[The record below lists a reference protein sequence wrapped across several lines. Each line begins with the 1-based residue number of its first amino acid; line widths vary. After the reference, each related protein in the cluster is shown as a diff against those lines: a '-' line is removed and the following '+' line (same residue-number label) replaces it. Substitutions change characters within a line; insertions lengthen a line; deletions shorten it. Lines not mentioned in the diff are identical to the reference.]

1 MESSP
6 AFLCLWMCFIVYAS
20 TSNGCSEIPVV
31 ENAVVSESSKK
42 TQYSEDDILEY
53 NCDHGYISQRKI
65 TYKCTNNEWKI
76 VRDVKCS
83 LKPCESPQ
91 DIPNGH
97 YVVEKGKPFVFGT
110 TIKYICNDG
119 YQIMSRFDTR
129 TCREGGWDNQLPE
142 CEEVSCQPIVPEGN
156 VRVAGLPDHSDDF
169 IRSGHRLTFSCEGN
183 GLIIRGEKVI
193 TCQSNGEWSSP
204 LPKCVEATC
213 LLQSNR
219 TVGDLRIQRL
229 PDFAGPVKP
238 GHKLT
243 FACTGEGMTL
253 NGEKIITCL
262 PNGEWSSPFPI
273 CQEIACE
280 GEQLINVGI
289 LYGHPSI
296 VSPYRPGHV
305 LLFHCTDVNLKLYG
319 HRAIECQSDGQW
331 DQPYPTCRD
340 SCEVPRDQHLS
351 TPSDYFRGDMKF
363 GTRKHYRCESGYR
376 ETAAEATCTQD
387 GWTPDPLCAE
397 ATCLLQLNRTVGD
410 LRIEGLPV
418 IEGPVKP
425 GHKLTFS
432 CTGEGMKLNGERDI
446 TCLSNGEWSSPFPK
460 CQEIACEG
468 EQLLNV
474 EILFGHPSFV
484 SPYKPGHVLL
494 FRCTDENLK
503 LFGRRAIECQSDGK
517 WDYPYPTCREITCE
531 VPRDQHVYRPFDDFR
546 GDMKLGERKSYRCES
561 GYRQTAAEA
570 TCTRDGWTPDPLCA
584 EITCEVPRD
593 QHVYRPS
600 DFFRGDMKLD
610 TKKSYRCESG
620 YSKTAEKATCTRD
633 GWKPDPLCAEITC
646 VLQSTTSGVKQIIP
660 EGKTHFRAGESVE
673 IICSEKGGSS
683 SSKENRKTF
692 RCQENGEWDHKPGC
706 GEIRCEVPRDQNVY
720 LPYDYFRG
728 DLKLGTRR
736 SYYCESGYRQMAA
749 EATCTQDG
757 WTPKPLCAAVPGKCG
772 PPPPVNDGDTA
783 DITKK
788 EYNTGE
794 RVEYICFNKY
804 KLDTRPPFS
813 NFLTC
818 QQGEWRGK
826 VKCLKPC
833 TVTVEIMNERGIEL
847 AYADQQK
854 MFAPH
859 DGHLTYKCQWG
870 KRSVGGGFRK
880 KCNDGEMTLPECV

>member
-1 MESSP
+1 MRVHVKLV
-6 AFLCLWMCFIVYAS
+6 AFSFCLFFLNYSQCQECLREDMKYENIEIAEKASYADGD
-20 TSNGCSEIPVV
+20 TVRV
-31 ENAVVSESSKK
+31 
-42 TQYSEDDILEY
+42 
-53 NCDHGYISQRKI
+53 NCMTGYIGL
-65 TYKCTNNEWKI
+65 YKLKCEKGEWKTSI
-76 VRDVKCS
+76 GRPCAKKKCS
-83 LKPCESPQ
+83 IPG
-91 DIPNGH
+91 DIANGDFKLTEGTEFAFGAK
-97 YVVEKGKPFVFGT
+97 VVYTCKKGYEMT
-110 TIKYICNDG
+110 
-119 YQIMSRFDTR
+119 SRVNHL
-129 TCREGGWDNQLPE
+129 TCTAQGWDNTLPV
-142 CEEVSCQPIVPEGN
+142 CEAVKCPAIHTDGN
-156 VRVAGLPDHSDDF
+156 VTASGNTEKGRYGDVIHFECVSSDKKID
-169 IRSGHRLTFSCEGN
+169 G
-183 GLIIRGEKVI
+183 
-193 TCQSNGEWSSP
+193 SNDIHCKETGEWSDIVPTCKEKNCEPPYIPNAEIVGGQKPKYTINSVIEYTCSHGFEPEQPVQITCDSQGQWTEIKQCTAMCTAPYIPNAEIVGGHRPHYRISSIIQYKCSP
-204 LPKCVEATC
+204 GFEPKEPVQISCNSQRQWTDIQTC
-213 LLQSNR
+213 TAMCASPYIPNAEI
-219 TVGDLRIQRL
+219 VGGQRPNYRINSRIQYKCSPGFEPKEPL
-229 PDFAGPVKP
+229 QISCDFQPQWTNIQTCTAICAPPYIQNAKIVGGQRPNFKINSTIQYKCSPGFEPEEPVQ
-238 GHKLT
+238 
-243 FACTGEGMTL
+243 
-253 NGEKIITCL
+253 ITC
-262 PNGEWSSPFPI
+262 GSQQQWT
-273 CQEIACE
+273 
-280 GEQLINVGI
+280 GI
-289 LYGHPSI
+289 QQ
-296 VSPYRPGHV
+296 
-305 LLFHCTDVNLKLYG
+305 CT
-319 HRAIECQSDGQW
+319 
-331 DQPYPTCRD
+331 
-340 SCEVPRDQHLS
+340 
-351 TPSDYFRGDMKF
+351 
-363 GTRKHYRCESGYR
+363 
-376 ETAAEATCTQD
+376 
-387 GWTPDPLCAE
+387 
-397 ATCLLQLNRTVGD
+397 
-410 LRIEGLPV
+410 
-418 IEGPVKP
+418 
-425 GHKLTFS
+425 
-432 CTGEGMKLNGERDI
+432 
-446 TCLSNGEWSSPFPK
+446 
-460 CQEIACEG
+460 
-468 EQLLNV
+468 
-474 EILFGHPSFV
+474 
-484 SPYKPGHVLL
+484 
-494 FRCTDENLK
+494 
-503 LFGRRAIECQSDGK
+503 
-517 WDYPYPTCREITCE
+517 
-531 VPRDQHVYRPFDDFR
+531 
-546 GDMKLGERKSYRCES
+546 
-561 GYRQTAAEA
+561 
-570 TCTRDGWTPDPLCA
+570 